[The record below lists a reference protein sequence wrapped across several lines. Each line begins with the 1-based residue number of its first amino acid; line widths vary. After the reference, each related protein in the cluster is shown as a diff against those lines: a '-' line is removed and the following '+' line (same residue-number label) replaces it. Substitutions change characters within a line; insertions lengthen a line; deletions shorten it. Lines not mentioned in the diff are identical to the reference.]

1 MNSTFENNLFTKTD
15 APSERAIDRKKLLKR
30 ILEAL
35 LFSSADPLSLD
46 KLKEIISSSYPIRSK
61 ELLSLIQELKG
72 DYQKEG
78 RGFQL
83 DEIAEGYVLR
93 TTEEMTPFIEL
104 LHQNKRTE
112 KISKAAT
119 EVLAI
124 VAGKQPI
131 TRSQIDM
138 IRGVDSSGPL
148 TTLVERGLV
157 EVVGR
162 LEAPGRPAQYGIT
175 IRFLQHYGLKTTKDL
190 QI

>member
-46 KLKEIISSSYPIRSK
+46 KLKEIISTSYPIRSK
-61 ELLSLIQELKG
+61 EVLSLIQELKG

-190 QI
+190 QV